1 MEAESGTGYLSEIQ
15 EGKKKFLRART
26 GSSAGRIHARR
37 EEQRRLSAFGGRSG
51 RGQSWACVLAGVGL
65 ALWLGALVARARQWS
80 TKTKVVEVFIQAPDV
95 SKIGRAKLLVFLSV
109 LYREGRSG
117 LLQFLFFFANMIAT
131 ISICYT
137 VDFIEYEYHF
147 ILFRFH

>member
-65 ALWLGALVARARQWS
+65 ALWLAALVARARQWS

-117 LLQFLFFFANMIAT
+117 LLQFLFFFREHD
-131 ISICYT
+131 CYN
-137 VDFIEYEYHF
+137 FNLLY
-147 ILFRFH
+147 R